1 MHNISSE
8 ELETIR
14 GQMLKFATLQ
24 LKDPILAEDVVQE
37 AFVSALKNIES
48 FKRQSALKTW
58 IFAILKNKIIDY
70 LRVNHRFVVE
80 SELIT
85 DEDENSFLMVDVG
98 VKDMRLLVYKRMK
111 IRCILSN
118 FGCCLK
124 CV

>member
-1 MHNISSE
+1 
-8 ELETIR
+8 TIR

-85 DEDENSFLMVDVG
+85 DEDENSFFDG
-98 VKDMRLLVYKRMK
+98 GR
-111 IRCILSN
+111 
-118 FGCCLK
+118 
-124 CV
+124 

>member
-85 DEDENSFLMVDVG
+85 DEDENSFFDG
-98 VKDMRLLVYKRMK
+98 
-111 IRCILSN
+111 
-118 FGCCLK
+118 
-124 CV
+124 

>member
-24 LKDPILAEDVVQE
+24 LKNPILAEDVVQE

-58 IFAILKNKIIDY
+58 I
-70 LRVNHRFVVE
+70 LRF
-80 SELIT
+80 
-85 DEDENSFLMVDVG
+85 
-98 VKDMRLLVYKRMK
+98 
-111 IRCILSN
+111 
-118 FGCCLK
+118 
-124 CV
+124 

>member
-85 DEDENSFLMVDVG
+85 DEDENSF
-98 VKDMRLLVYKRMK
+98 
-111 IRCILSN
+111 
-118 FGCCLK
+118 F
-124 CV
+124 